1 MFLVF
6 WWNKNRNNKDYTLKA
21 LTLKKIKDELEYR
34 SSKDLVELCLQL
46 AKFKKEN
53 KELLTYLLFEAH
65 NEEMYVESVKEYMD
79 TLFEK
84 MNTKSF
90 FYIRKTVRK
99 ILKITKKY
107 IRYSKKKETE
117 TQLLLHFCDQ
127 LKKIRPS
134 ISKSPR
140 LQNMYDRQIVM
151 ITKAIQ
157 TLHEDLQYEYQL
169 ELNDLLNG

>member
-79 TLFEK
+79 TLFEE

-169 ELNDLLNG
+169 ELDDLLNG